1 MTVWDFM
8 NIIKKKKKP
17 TVCCPANMGEV
28 MGEK

>member
-8 NIIKKKKKP
+8 NIIKKKKP